1 MAQNEI
7 SFFVDDIQL
16 LGVRKGQDNRSK
28 DLYLFF
34 PQLLCILAVPFGH
47 AITNFLWLLWWLS
60 GKEPTCECRRRGF
73 SSWVR
78 KIL

>member
-34 PQLLCILAVPFGH
+34 PQLLCILAVPFGY